1 MQRNIQ
7 TPELLVEEVRPTGD
21 GRFHVATQIS
31 RDGAVLVSSEP
42 SDGKRFLW
50 LRVEIPQNDEFVP
63 VLVEVIYENR
73 LGQFYYR
80 GIRVK
85 HVFEAHRKA
94 LFSYLD
100 RLAVQTSTL
109 REVSHG

>member
-1 MQRNIQ
+1 MQRNTQ
-7 TPELLVEEVRPTGD
+7 SPELLVEEVRPASEGL
-21 GRFHVATQIS
+21 FHVATQVS
-31 RDGAVLVSSEP
+31 RDGAVLISSEP

-50 LRVEIPQNDEFVP
+50 LRFELPQSDEFVP
-63 VLVEVIYENR
+63 VLVEVIYESR

-80 GIRVK
+80 GIRIK

-100 RLAVQTSTL
+100 RLAVQTSSL

>member
-1 MQRNIQ
+1 MQRNLQ
-7 TPELLVEEVRPTGD
+7 TPELLVEEVLPTGD

-31 RDGAVLVSSEP
+31 RDGAILISSEP
-42 SDGKRFLW
+42 SEGKRLMW
-50 LRVEIPQNDEFVP
+50 LRIEIPQNDEFIP
-63 VLVEVIYENR
+63 VLVEVIYESR
-73 LGQFYYR
+73 LGQFFYR
-80 GIRVK
+80 GIHVK
-85 HVFEAHRKA
+85 HVFEAHRKS